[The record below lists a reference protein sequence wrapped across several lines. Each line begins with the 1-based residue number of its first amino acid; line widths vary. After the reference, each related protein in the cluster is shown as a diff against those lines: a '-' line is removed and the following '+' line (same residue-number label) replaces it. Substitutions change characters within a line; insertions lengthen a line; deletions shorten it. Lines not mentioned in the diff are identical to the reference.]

1 MAHILYT
8 FPNLGRRILNV
19 HADDLALKQL
29 AVICGEL
36 TYSKL
41 FRELLLQITN
51 PSKILPVIFKSL
63 S

>member
-1 MAHILYT
+1 MAHMLYT
-8 FPNLGRRILNV
+8 FPNFGRRILNA
-19 HADDLALKQL
+19 HADDLASKQL

-41 FRELLLQITN
+41 FRELLLQMMS
-51 PSKILPVIFKSL
+51 PSKILPVIFKPL